1 MNLTGQNV
9 AAAFKASLF
18 QPGQPTDTAVIAEGV
33 VMKAGFD
40 PVRLE
45 AQRAAVVAMI
55 AELQDPFFED
65 TGGGWSFLNLCERR
79 DGELWGQH
87 QDCDANDALANI
99 QTALRSFEPKH
110 EHKMAGVAYLMS
122 MWLEDASGEHLQA
135 LGA

>member
-65 TGGGWSFLNLCERR
+65 TGGGWSFLNLCGRR
-79 DGELWGQH
+79 DGEIWGEH
-87 QDCDANDALANI
+87 QDCDALICLALALDL
-99 QTALRSFEPKH
+99 AYWPLPFRGMWSVMPG
-110 EHKMAGVAYLMS
+110 GVPYVAFRRTLS
-122 MWLEDASGEHLQA
+122 RNTD
-135 LGA
+135 

>member
-79 DGELWGQH
+79 DGEIWGQH
-87 QDCDANDALANI
+87 QDCDALICLALALDLAYWPLPI
-99 QTALRSFEPKH
+99 REMWSAMPGSVPY
-110 EHKMAGVAYLMS
+110 VAFRR
-122 MWLEDASGEHLQA
+122 APSGNTN
-135 LGA
+135 

>member
-65 TGGGWSFLNLCERR
+65 TGGGWSFLNLCVRR
-79 DGELWGQH
+79 DGEIWGQH
-87 QDCDANDALANI
+87 QDCDALICLALALDLAYWLLPI
-99 QTALRSFEPKH
+99 REMWSAMPG
-110 EHKMAGVAYLMS
+110 GVPYVAFRR
-122 MWLEDASGEHLQA
+122 APSGNTN
-135 LGA
+135 